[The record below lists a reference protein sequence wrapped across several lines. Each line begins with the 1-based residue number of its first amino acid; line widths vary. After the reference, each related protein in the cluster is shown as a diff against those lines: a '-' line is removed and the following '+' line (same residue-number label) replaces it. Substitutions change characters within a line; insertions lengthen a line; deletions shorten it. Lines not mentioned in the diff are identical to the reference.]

1 MLPAKRSVRP
11 ATVNVMA
18 VPADL
23 IAITIAVD
31 ADSGQPPFEQVRSQ
45 LAHQISDRTL
55 AVGTRLPTVRALAT
69 ELGLA
74 TNTVARAYREL
85 EEAGMVETRGRAGTF
100 VSALGDSSRVALRQA
115 ASEYA
120 ATARALGIDAGEAVE
135 AVRAALR

>member
-1 MLPAKRSVRP
+1 
-11 ATVNVMA
+11 VNA

-23 IAITIAVD
+23 ITIDV
-31 ADSGQPPFEQVRSQ
+31 SSTQPPFEQVRSQ
-45 LAHQISDRTL
+45 LARRISDRTL

-74 TNTVARAYREL
+74 ANTVARAYREL

-100 VSALGDSSRVALRQA
+100 VSALGDRSRSALRQA
-115 ASEYA
+115 AAEYA
-120 ATARALGIDAGEAVE
+120 ATAHALGIDAGEALE

>member
-1 MLPAKRSVRP
+1 M
-11 ATVNVMA
+11 NA

-23 IAITIAVD
+23 ITID
-31 ADSGQPPFEQVRSQ
+31 ADSGQPPFDQVRSQ
-45 LAHQISDRTL
+45 LARQISDRTL

-74 TNTVARAYREL
+74 ANTVARAYREL

-100 VSALGDSSRVALRQA
+100 VSALGDASRTELRRA
-115 ASEYA
+115 ADQYA
-120 ATARALGIDAGEAVE
+120 ATVKGLGIGTDEAVD